1 MVKGV
6 SGNFLELITSNL
18 LIGLKLGFN
27 KKVLEL
33 KWEFLLAVGFGSSFD
48 FSSFEKLYLELG
60 LWWLKHQIS
69 KKIQNSKHQ
78 QYINWQCDKHHTI
91 VIIIQSYIAIQ
102 INHLSSKLCIYF
114 VKTIISLYKPNLD
127 LLQK

>member
-78 QYINWQCDKHHTI
+78 QYIKSLLISSKKLVSKNLVLKK
-91 VIIIQSYIAIQ
+91 
-102 INHLSSKLCIYF
+102 LSSQELVLKSKKKAFPWNVLGFKLRS
-114 VKTIISLYKPNLD
+114 VNA
-127 LLQK
+127 